1 MLEQFSLI
9 PVTRTVTTRR
19 EHPDVSLFF
28 TKKGDLVFLFS
39 PNFLA
44 SDDHKLALG
53 SKVLCGFSSVSG
65 EFLIA
70 PAEEGQSNTRTIGKR
85 PGFNGAGQLI
95 IPAKNLPEGITP
107 WEGRITAAITCH
119 EGSVVVDVM
128 IQPLQ

>member
-39 PNFLA
+39 PHFLE
-44 SDDHKLALG
+44 DDGQPLALG
-53 SKVLCGFSSVSG
+53 SKVLCGYAAGSG
-65 EFLIA
+65 EFLIT
-70 PAEEGQSNTRTIGKR
+70 PAEEGQSNARTIGKR
-85 PGFNGAGQLI
+85 PGFKGAGQLV
-95 IPAKNLPEGITP
+95 IPCRNLPEGITP

-119 EGSVVVDVM
+119 EGSVVVDAM
-128 IQPLQ
+128 MQPLQ